1 MTATTTITG
10 TTAAQRLARWV
21 TALRYEDLT
30 PEAIFH
36 AKRCMLDTLGV
47 QLRGATLPWVQPA
60 YLYARALGSS
70 AGGNGTS
77 TISYHG
83 DRVPAPYA
91 AYANSAFSYSCELQ
105 HHGSPESAHT
115 GVIVVPVVQ
124 ALGEQLGIGGK
135 DIITAMVAGYE
146 AQGRIGAALA
156 TPEFPRHFDARQRH
170 FHMQG
175 MLGVFSA
182 TAAAGKLLGLN
193 EEQQTHAFA
202 IAGSHAC
209 GLLEYDEAGGE
220 VKRIH
225 GALGVRNGM
234 QAAMLAKVGLT
245 GPLTVFEGRHGF
257 FAAFGGAKPSK
268 PEALLANLGDVG
280 PDNSFCITRCTY
292 RIYPT
297 IGTCHGPLDIVSD
310 LMKAHQFNHRDV
322 EKIRVGMYERGLMH
336 VGTVKR
342 PRDVIT
348 AQASLAYSMG
358 LRLVKGS
365 NSLEMYIDPALW
377 RDPDVLAIAD
387 KVECHVIEK
396 PDLIQYAHVEVTLK
410 NGKVLSGEVNHT
422 RGSAKSPFSD
432 EIMAGK
438 FRTLAEVVMSRER
451 VDAVMQAVNGL
462 ESLSSMAELVPL
474 LQK

>member
-1 MTATTTITG
+1 M

-36 AKRCMLDTLGV
+36 AKRCMLVTLGV
-47 QLRGATLPWVQPA
+47 QVRGATLPWVQPA
-60 YLYARALGSS
+60 YLYARSM
-70 AGGNGTS
+70 GGNEAT

-83 DRVPAPYA
+83 EKVHAPYA

-105 HHGSPESAHT
+105 HHGSPESAHV
-115 GVIVVPVVQ
+115 GVVVVPVVQ
-124 ALGEQLGIGGK
+124 ALGEQLGAGGK

-146 AQGRIGAALA
+146 TQGRLGAAIGK
-156 TPEFPRHFDARQRH
+156 PEFPRHFDAKQRH

-175 MLGVFSA
+175 MLGVFGA

-245 GPLTVFEGRHGF
+245 GPLSVFEGRHGF
-257 FAAFGGAKPSK
+257 FAAFGGARPSQ
-268 PEALLANLGDVG
+268 PDALFSQFGD
-280 PDNSFCITRCTY
+280 PYCITRCTY

-297 IGTCHGPLDIVSD
+297 IGTCHSPIDIVSD
-310 LMKAHQFNHRDV
+310 LMREHPFHHSEV
-322 EKIRVGMYERGLMH
+322 ERIRVGMYERGLMH
-336 VGTVKR
+336 VGAVKR
-342 PRDVIT
+342 PHDVIS
-348 AQASLAYSMG
+348 AQASLAYSLG
-358 LRLVKGS
+358 LRLVKDS
-365 NSLEMYIDPALW
+365 NSLEMYIDPGLW
-377 RDPDVLAIAD
+377 RDPDILAVAD
-387 KVECHVIEK
+387 KVEGYVIEK
-396 PDLIQYAHVEVTLK
+396 PDLLQYTHVEIKLK
-410 NGKVLSGEVNHT
+410 NGKVLAGELEHT
-422 RGSAKSPFSD
+422 R
-432 EIMAGK
+432 
-438 FRTLAEVVMSRER
+438 
-451 VDAVMQAVNGL
+451 
-462 ESLSSMAELVPL
+462 
-474 LQK
+474 

>member
-1 MTATTTITG
+1 MTAAQLAG
-10 TTAAQRLARWV
+10 STAAQRLARWV
-21 TALRYEDLT
+21 TSLRYEDLT
-30 PEAIFH
+30 ADDIFH
-36 AKRCMLDTLGV
+36 AKRAMLDTLGV

-60 YLYARALGSS
+60 YLYARALGTS
-70 AGGNGTS
+70 AGGEGTA
-77 TISYHG
+77 TITYHG
-83 DRVPAPYA
+83 GKVPAPYA

-124 ALGEQLGIGGK
+124 ALGELMNIPGK

-146 AQGRIGAALA
+146 TQGRIGAAIGK
-156 TPEFPRHFDARQRH
+156 PEFPRHFEAKQRH

-175 MLGVFSA
+175 MLGVFGA
-182 TAAAGKLLGLN
+182 TAAAGKLLKLT

-209 GLLEYDEAGGE
+209 GIIEYDEAGGE

-234 QAAMLAKVGLT
+234 QSAMLAKVGLT

-257 FAAFGGAKPSK
+257 FAAFGGAKPSQ
-268 PEALLANLGDVG
+268 PEALLTEFGN
-280 PDNSFCITRCTY
+280 PHRITLCTY

-297 IGTCHGPLDIVSD
+297 IGTCHSPIDIVSD
-310 LMKAHQFNHRDV
+310 MMREHRFHHSEV

-336 VGTVKR
+336 VGAVRR
-342 PRDVIT
+342 PHDVIS
-348 AQASLAYSMG
+348 AQASLAYSLG

-377 RDPDVLAIAD
+377 RDPEVLAVAD
-387 KVECHVIEK
+387 KVEGYVRDK
-396 PDLIQYAHVEVTLK
+396 PGMLAYTHVEIRLK
-410 NGKVLSGEVNHT
+410 NGKVFSGELDNP
-422 RGSAKSPFSD
+422 RGSAKTPFSD
-432 EIMAGK
+432 EIMANK
-438 FRTLAEVVMSRER
+438 FRTLTEVVMPRQR
-451 VDAVMQAVNGL
+451 VDAIMETVGRL
-462 ESLSSMAELVPL
+462 DSLSSMAELVPL
-474 LQK
+474 LQKP